1 MPFVRSDGA
10 RIYYEVRGSGSPLLL
25 IESWGYSS
33 WMWFRQLDAFSREH
47 ACVIFDNRGVG
58 LSDKPDEPYTV
69 ALMAKDAINVLKAAG
84 FVEAHVL
91 GVSLG
96 GFIAQEMAI
105 SWPEFVKSL
114 VLVSTSCGVRGVPMP
129 LETFKILNL
138 PKGTMPLRDWLKM
151 RLLPAFSERFAHEH
165 PEVVERVLDLY
176 MANRPPAH
184 AVWRQAQA
192 AAAFD
197 SLDRLGEVRAPT
209 LIIAGSDDRVVPAEN
224 ARILHERIP
233 NSRLVLFKGCGH
245 LLFIEKPD
253 AFNELVLRFLKSVD
267 EGCPELEPKYMEI

>member
-1 MPFVRSDGA
+1 
-10 RIYYEVRGSGSPLLL
+10 
-25 IESWGYSS
+25 
-33 WMWFRQLDAFSREH
+33 MWFRQLDAFSREH